1 METYRTHWRLALAT
15 VFAIAILTVLPQV
28 WFIVDRGRDW
38 NGANAEMHPDE
49 VAYAAYINSLIR
61 GRPRRND
68 PHTGRMDQPDKP
80 APESLFSIQLIPA
93 YVTALPARLLGL
105 TASTVFIVFP
115 IFCAIA
121 ASLAVFLL
129 VFLVTRD
136 NRLAAASVLVVLCL
150 GTPMARQGI
159 VRYVPNL
166 PYLIPMWLADLVLP
180 PSAYHLPFLR
190 FYQPAIGFPLF
201 FLLCILLWLAL
212 TNADQRK
219 AMIQAGMT
227 GVTFALLVFTYF
239 YLWTAAAAWL
249 ACLAILWF
257 VGRRNERRRILTVFG
272 IVTVIG
278 LLSMVPYF
286 LMLARRVSTVDSAQA
301 LVLTRRPDLFRLCEI
316 AALIVLASLIFG
328 ALRRK
333 FQWNE
338 PVVLFTAS
346 MALSILAVFNQQV
359 ITGKSLQPIH
369 YEWFIANYCALT
381 AVAFTAFLFFRNR
394 DSKLLTNKR
403 LLIIALV
410 AFFWGGIE
418 VWLSASRNLPH
429 NQRVDELRAAA
440 KRLTELGSADGT
452 TRTEESGGE
461 MPIVLISELAL
472 ADRLPAD
479 APQAVLWSPR
489 MLVFPGV
496 TEAENRERFL
506 QQLYYLGF
514 DEKRMW
520 DEMNRADWNF
530 FAGMFPYYR
539 LSRVVSGHSEPIF
552 PEEKR
557 AQILTYLAF
566 AQKFS
571 REKAAS
577 PRLSYMLLPV
587 DHKSDF
593 SNVDRWYE
601 RDAGEQIGKFI
612 LYRVKLRE

>member
-1 METYRTHWRLALAT
+1 METYRTQWRLALTTA
-15 VFAIAILTVLPQV
+15 FAIAILTVLPQV
-28 WFIVDRGRDW
+28 WFVVDRGRDW

-49 VAYAAYINSLIR
+49 VAYAAYINALIR

-93 YVTALPARLLGL
+93 YITALPARLLGF

-115 IFCAIA
+115 ILCAVA
-121 ASLAVFLL
+121 SSLAVFWL
-129 VFLVTRD
+129 VLLVTRD
-136 NRLAAASVLVVLCL
+136 PRLTAASVLVILCL

-166 PYLIPMWLADLVLP
+166 PYLIPMWLANLVLP

-212 TNADQRK
+212 TNANERK
-219 AMIQAGMT
+219 AMIQAGIA

-249 ACLAILWF
+249 ACLGIVWF
-257 VGRRNERRRILTVFG
+257 VGRRKERRRLLTVFG
-272 IVTVIG
+272 IVAVIG

-286 LMLARRVSTVDSAQA
+286 LMLARRASTVDSAQA
-301 LVLTRRPDLFRLCEI
+301 LVLTRDPDLFRLCEI
-316 AALIVLASLIFG
+316 AALVVLVSLIVG
-328 ALRRK
+328 TLRRK

-346 MALSILAVFNQQV
+346 LAMSVLAVFNQQV

-381 AVAFTAFLFFRNR
+381 ALALTSFLFFRNR
-394 DSKLLTNKR
+394 DSKMLTNKR

-410 AFFWGGIE
+410 AFGWGGIE

-429 NQRVDELRAAA
+429 NQRVDQLRASA
-440 KRLTELGSADGT
+440 KRLTELAQTDGT
-452 TRTEESGGE
+452 AGAEKSGGE
-461 MPIVLISELAL
+461 LPIVLISDLAL

-496 TEAENRERFL
+496 TEVENRERFL

-514 DEKRMW
+514 DEKKMW
-520 DEMNRADWNF
+520 DEMSRGDWNF
-530 FAGMFPYYR
+530 FAGMFPYHR
-539 LSRVVSGHSEPIF
+539 LSRVVSGHSDPIF
-552 PEEKR
+552 PEEMR
-557 AQILTYLAF
+557 AQIQNYLTF
-566 AQKFS
+566 VQSFN

-577 PRLSYMLLPV
+577 PRLSYILLPA
-587 DHKSDF
+587 DRESDF

-601 RDAGEQIGKFI
+601 RDSGERIGKFI